1 MGGDQAP
8 RAEVEGAIQA
18 AREWGIRVL
27 LVGREE
33 VVRRELA
40 NHPHAGL
47 PLEIVHASEVIS
59 MDDKAAK
66 SFRQKRDSSIRVGAR
81 LVRDGGAQGLV
92 SAGNTGAVMTTVKIV
107 LGALPG
113 VDRPALAGVF
123 PTSKGTAAI
132 MVDVGANV
140 DCRPHNLEQ
149 FAIMGEIYSRAI
161 FGIARPRVGLLSIGE
176 EVSKGNDLTREAYPL
191 LQRLALDFAGNVEGR
206 HVFDGTLDVIVCD
219 GFIGNVA
226 LKISEGL
233 VETIKH
239 SLRQALSS
247 TTAAKV
253 GYVLSRRA
261 YADFRKRFDYSEY
274 GGAPLLGIKGV
285 CIVCHGRSSAKAIK
299 NAVRVAAEVHRRE
312 INQLIEADLARRASG
327 RQASA
332 VQDLRLET

>member
-59 MDDKAAK
+59 MDEKAAK

-140 DCRPHNLEQ
+140 DCKPQNLEQ

-176 EVSKGNDLTREAYPL
+176 EVTKGNELTREAYPL

-206 HVFDGTLDVIVCD
+206 HVFDGTMDVIVCD

-332 VQDLRLET
+332 VHDLRPET

>member
-1 MGGDQAP
+1 MGSDQAP

-33 VVRRELA
+33 VVGRELA

-59 MDDKAAK
+59 MDEKAAK

-81 LVRDGGAQGLV
+81 LVRDGRAQGLV
-92 SAGNTGAVMTTVKIV
+92 SAGNTGAVMATVKIV

-176 EVSKGNDLTREAYPL
+176 EETKGNELTREAYPL

-233 VETIKH
+233 VESIKH

-332 VQDLRLET
+332 SADPS

>member
-1 MGGDQAP
+1 
-8 RAEVEGAIQA
+8 
-18 AREWGIRVL
+18 
-27 LVGREE
+27 
-33 VVRRELA
+33 
-40 NHPHAGL
+40 
-47 PLEIVHASEVIS
+47 
-59 MDDKAAK
+59 
-66 SFRQKRDSSIRVGAR
+66 
-81 LVRDGGAQGLV
+81 
-92 SAGNTGAVMTTVKIV
+92 
-107 LGALPG
+107 
-113 VDRPALAGVF
+113 
-123 PTSKGTAAI
+123 
-132 MVDVGANV
+132 VGANV
-140 DCRPHNLEQ
+140 DCKPQNLEQ

-176 EVSKGNDLTREAYPL
+176 EETKGNELTREAYPL

-312 INQLIEADLARRASG
+312 INQLIEADLARRASR

-332 VQDLRLET
+332 SADPS

>member
-1 MGGDQAP
+1 MGSDQAP

-40 NHPHAGL
+40 NHAHAGL

-176 EVSKGNDLTREAYPL
+176 EETKGNELTREAYPL

-332 VQDLRLET
+332 SADPS

>member
-1 MGGDQAP
+1 MGSDQAP
-8 RAEVEGAIQA
+8 RAEVEGAMQA

-59 MDDKAAK
+59 MDEKAAK

-81 LVRDGGAQGLV
+81 LVRDGRAQGLV
-92 SAGNTGAVMTTVKIV
+92 SAGNTGAVMATVKIV

-176 EVSKGNDLTREAYPL
+176 EETKGNELTREAYPL

-233 VETIKH
+233 VESIKH

-332 VQDLRLET
+332 SADPS

>member
-176 EVSKGNDLTREAYPL
+176 EETKGNELTREAYPL

>member
-8 RAEVEGAIQA
+8 RAEVEGAMQA

-33 VVRRELA
+33 VVRQELA
-40 NHPHAGL
+40 SHSHAGL

-59 MDDKAAK
+59 MDEKAAK

-81 LVRDGGAQGLV
+81 LVRDGRAQGLV

-140 DCRPHNLEQ
+140 DCRPQNLEQ

-176 EVSKGNDLTREAYPL
+176 EESKGNDLTREAYPL

-206 HVFDGTLDVIVCD
+206 HVFDGTVDVIVCD

-312 INQLIEADLARRASG
+312 INQLIEADLARRASR
-327 RQASA
+327 RQAA
-332 VQDLRLET
+332 VVQDLRPET

>member
-8 RAEVEGAIQA
+8 RAEVEGAMQA

-59 MDDKAAK
+59 MDEKAAK

-81 LVRDGGAQGLV
+81 LVRDGRAQGLV
-92 SAGNTGAVMTTVKIV
+92 SAGNTGAVMATVKIV

-176 EVSKGNDLTREAYPL
+176 EETKGNELTREAYPL

-332 VQDLRLET
+332 SADPS